1 MTRHTAIPWRSLA
14 GGVLVLLLLCGPA
27 VGASPPRTPATT
39 TKCPVCGMF
48 VAKYPDFLSQI
59 IFNDGSYAA
68 FDGPQDMFKY
78 YLNIKTYNPKKKVS
92 DIDSVYVTDYYAL
105 TPVDGLKAYYVN
117 GSDINGPMGKELIP
131 FGKESD
137 AQAFMKDHHG
147 KSVLKFEE
155 VTAATLKGTN

>member
-1 MTRHTAIPWRSLA
+1 MKTLILSLS
-14 GGVLVLLLLCGPA
+14 LFVLLVTSVSAGEKKPIQ
-27 VGASPPRTPATT
+27 PTPKD
-39 TKCPVCGMF
+39 KCAVCGMF
-48 VAKYPDFLSQI
+48 VAKFPDFISQI
-59 IFNDGSYAA
+59 IYKDSSYAA
-68 FDGPQDMFKY
+68 FDGPKDMFKY
-78 YLNIKTYNPKKKVS
+78 YLNLKKYSPAKKAS

-105 TPVDGLKAYYVN
+105 TPIDGLKAYFVI

-155 VTAATLKGTN
+155 VTAATLKGAN